1 VKHVSSRF
9 LSFFHL
15 NRAAVIGSDLESL
28 RNMIFEKI
36 KIPADHDRTKYLE
49 KMYKA
54 IIGTKDASC
63 QLVLS
68 NVGTID
74 TPVNARL
81 RYNTYTMPEFGIHL
95 RICTDILSSVTLN
108 GKFLR

>member
-1 VKHVSSRF
+1 
-9 LSFFHL
+9 
-15 NRAAVIGSDLESL
+15 
-28 RNMIFEKI
+28 MIFEKI
-36 KIPADHDRTKYLE
+36 KIPAGHDRTKYLKKISAIFNE

-74 TPVNARL
+74 TPVNVRL

-95 RICTDILSSVTLN
+95 RICTNILNSVTLN